1 MNIPYATRLVV
12 SSPWARQIPWW
23 ITAPIACLC
32 ATMSGCTTYQAQPI
46 DPKTEATAFEARTLG
61 RGPWNLVTLQ
71 AEAQRLHPDA
81 AIALAKRKAADAAA
95 IAAGARPNPT
105 LSTSAQK
112 NTSAEPGAHAWTYA
126 LGLDF
131 PLETAGKRD
140 YRAAQAAW
148 QARSAAYAQADALW
162 RIHAQVR
169 DAYIGSYPLQGLAQ
183 DRQAIREQLLKETQ
197 RRLAAGMVASEE
209 ALQARLAVK
218 QAVLSAEEARQ
229 RRLGSLH
236 KLAAALGV
244 PAHALDGLTLAFAD
258 LTDEALPDTGRIEEA
273 SKSALQSRPDVLA
286 ALAEY
291 EASQANLQL
300 EVAHQYPDVT
310 LGPGY
315 SWDAGALKWSLGL
328 SLALPLFDR
337 NQGAIAQAEAKR
349 QEAAATF
356 RSVQAQAIADI
367 GDARAT
373 YAQAKQTL
381 ALARGMAVDQEA
393 RLLSAQLAFKAGAID
408 RLAVLEAQ
416 LEASLADSTRIEA
429 LLEAHRAAGRLED
442 ALRQPL
448 STSPSSPEPKG
459 LP

>member
-1 MNIPYATRLVV
+1 MNIPNAARLAV
-12 SSPWARQIPWW
+12 SLPWARQIPWR
-23 ITAPIACLC
+23 IALPMACLC
-32 ATMSGCTTYQAQPI
+32 AAMSGCTTYQAQPI
-46 DPKTEATAFEARTLG
+46 NPETEAAAFEAHSLG
-61 RGPWNLVTLQ
+61 PGPWTLARLQ
-71 AEAQRLHPDA
+71 AEAERHHPDA
-81 AIALAKRKAADAAA
+81 DIALAKRKAADAAA
-95 IAAGARPNPT
+95 IAAGARANPT

-112 NTSAEPGAHAWTYA
+112 NTSAEPGAHAWTYT

-131 PLETAGKRD
+131 PLETAGMRD

-162 RIHAQVR
+162 HIRAHVR
-169 DAYIGSYPLQGLAQ
+169 EAYIGSYPLQGLAQ
-183 DRQAIREQLLKETQ
+183 ERQAIREQLLKETQ
-197 RRLAAGMVASEE
+197 RRLAAGMVASDET
-209 ALQARLAVK
+209 LQARLAAK

-229 RRLGSLH
+229 RRLDSLR
-236 KLAAALGV
+236 KLAAAVGV
-244 PAHALDGLTLAFAD
+244 PAHALDGTGLAFAD
-258 LTDEALPDTGRIEEA
+258 LADEVLPDAARIGQA

-300 EVAHQYPDVT
+300 EIARQYPDIT

-367 GDARAT
+367 GDALAA
-373 YAQAKQTL
+373 YSQAKQML
-381 ALARGMAVDQEA
+381 ALVQGMAVDQGS
-393 RLLSAQLAFKAGAID
+393 RLRSTQLAFKAGAVD
-408 RLAVLEAQ
+408 RLAMLEAQ
-416 LEASLADSTRIEA
+416 LEASLAESRRIEA

-448 STSPSSPEPKG
+448 SPSPSSLEPKG
-459 LP
+459 QP